1 MGFKKEKMNNNISYN
16 EFERS
21 RVLKSTKFLRKQGL
35 DEIPQLLN
43 ILFNDISFVGPRP
56 LLLEY
61 NSLYNST
68 QKLG

>member
-1 MGFKKEKMNNNISYN
+1 MGFKRKMNNNISYN

-21 RVLKSTKFLRKQGL
+21 RVLKSTKFLRKTRL

-56 LLLEY
+56 LLL
-61 NSLYNST
+61 STILYIIQLKN
-68 QKLG
+68 